1 MKNWL
6 DHRKVHKTV
15 DIDIKEDTVSRF
27 LTAINHKP
35 VRTTFTILWDPSLVS
50 FMASAF
56 CCTLSMTCPRRGVV
70 ATRLRCTRCLLWPP
84 WRLCEPR
91 GNSEARRARLG
102 SQKELRHS
110 GDLQDGG
117 CSFLNPNQLIWGGV
131 ISIWIIRCIE
141 NRELYSRTRSFAFDE
156 DHAHFLCFTA
166 AKIHGPCQSIQRIE
180 IQTASCKL
188 HTNMPESLDFAYMD
202 LDMSQKSTKPKSHR
216 QSWFS

>member
-117 CSFLNPNQLIWGGV
+117 CSFLNPNQLIWGGGYFHLNHQV
-131 ISIWIIRCIE
+131 HRKSRIIQSNPE
-141 NRELYSRTRSFAFDE
+141 
-156 DHAHFLCFTA
+156 LCF
-166 AKIHGPCQSIQRIE
+166 RRR
-180 IQTASCKL
+180 SCAL
-188 HTNMPESLDFAYMD
+188 SLFH
-202 LDMSQKSTKPKSHR
+202 SG
-216 QSWFS
+216 